1 MHILVLG
8 SGAGGGIPQ
17 WNSNALACRRARA
30 GDPGCPP
37 RSQSS
42 VALSA
47 DGESWFLFNAS
58 PDLRQQIIDNPP
70 LHPRTGFRHSPIAG
84 AVVTNGDIDHVT
96 GLLTMRE
103 GHAFTLWGTGRVMD
117 VLSANSVFNVLNPE
131 KVARRKIRLDEP
143 FDLTL
148 VDGTPTGLTVE
159 AFAVPGKV
167 ALYLEDAA
175 KGANFG
181 TVEEDT
187 VGLKISQPGGRSV
200 FYMPACARMTP
211 ELAER
216 LKGADLV
223 FFDGTL
229 WADDELVR
237 QGGMPKSG
245 ARMGHMNMSGESGT
259 LEAFQSIGVTRK
271 IFIHINNSNPV
282 LLPESPERAQ
292 VLAAGWDIAHDGMEI
307 EL

>member
-1 MHILVLG
+1 
-8 SGAGGGIPQ
+8 
-17 WNSNALACRRARA
+17 
-30 GDPGCPP
+30 
-37 RSQSS
+37 
-42 VALSA
+42 
-47 DGESWFLFNAS
+47 
-58 PDLRQQIIDNPP
+58 
-70 LHPRTGFRHSPIAG
+70 
-84 AVVTNGDIDHVT
+84 
-96 GLLTMRE
+96 
-103 GHAFTLWGTGRVMD
+103 MD

-245 ARMGHMNMSGESGT
+245 ARMGHMNMSGEGGT